1 MTARLLVAAVGMTTV
16 VLAALVVP
24 LGIAN
29 ARSERRDLESKVE
42 RDAQALSSIV
52 EDGLERADP
61 AVIASGARVARAYEA
76 RTGGRVVVVRRNG
89 VAVVDSEGGV
99 GRSFRSRPEI
109 AAALDG
115 RISVGTRPSRTL
127 GTDLLYVAVPVAS
140 SGRVHGAVR
149 VTYPTSEADRR
160 VRRFWLVLGAISLSA
175 LAAAAVVGVLL
186 ARWATRPLT
195 KLESAAGRAGAGDL
209 TIRAPVEGPHEVRS
223 VATAFNTMVGR
234 LEELLSAQEAFVAD
248 ASHQLRT
255 PLTGLRLRL
264 ENLERDVGSEG
275 EASLA
280 AATAEVERLSDLV
293 DGLLAIARADHV
305 TRPPGDVDLAA
316 VVRDRVDAWAALA
329 EERGL
334 GLRSGSSSTPVV
346 RAGRDRVEQV
356 LDNLLSNAFEAV
368 GPGGEVEVSTAATG
382 AYGELRVRDDGPGLS
397 DEEKLHAFDRFW
409 RKRTTPGSGLG
420 LAISRRLVELDG
432 GTIHLEDAPAGGAV
446 AVVRLPLASGAAG
459 GTSGSGS

>member
-1 MTARLLVAAVGMTTV
+1 VTARLLVAAVGMTTV

-160 VRRFWLVLGAISLSA
+160 VRRFWLVLGAIS
-175 LAAAAVVGVLL
+175 
-186 ARWATRPLT
+186 
-195 KLESAAGRAGAGDL
+195 
-209 TIRAPVEGPHEVRS
+209 
-223 VATAFNTMVGR
+223 
-234 LEELLSAQEAFVAD
+234 
-248 ASHQLRT
+248 
-255 PLTGLRLRL
+255 
-264 ENLERDVGSEG
+264 
-275 EASLA
+275 
-280 AATAEVERLSDLV
+280 
-293 DGLLAIARADHV
+293 
-305 TRPPGDVDLAA
+305 
-316 VVRDRVDAWAALA
+316 
-329 EERGL
+329 
-334 GLRSGSSSTPVV
+334 
-346 RAGRDRVEQV
+346 
-356 LDNLLSNAFEAV
+356 
-368 GPGGEVEVSTAATG
+368 
-382 AYGELRVRDDGPGLS
+382 
-397 DEEKLHAFDRFW
+397 
-409 RKRTTPGSGLG
+409 
-420 LAISRRLVELDG
+420 
-432 GTIHLEDAPAGGAV
+432 
-446 AVVRLPLASGAAG
+446 
-459 GTSGSGS
+459 